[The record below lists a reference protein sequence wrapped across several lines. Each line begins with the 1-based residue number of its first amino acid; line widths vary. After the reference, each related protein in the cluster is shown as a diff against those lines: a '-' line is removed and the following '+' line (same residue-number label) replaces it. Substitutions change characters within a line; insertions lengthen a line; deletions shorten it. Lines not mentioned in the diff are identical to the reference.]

1 MDKFISY
8 IGHHGPYILFIV
20 SLFLTLS
27 QKALFLYILMG
38 YFVNN
43 SINHSFKQYFHE
55 QRPSPLYTHIT
66 LFGEEQKMPVQE
78 LENRKYG
85 MPSGHSQQVWFFVTF
100 MYLALKN
107 MWVNILFFLI
117 ACITSVQRVVYKNHS
132 TKQVIMGAIFGIVVA
147 YFYHHVFVEFN

>member
-8 IGHHGPYILFIV
+8 IGHHGPYILFII

-27 QKALFLYILMG
+27 QKALFMYILLG
-38 YFVNN
+38 FVMNR
-43 SINHSFKQYFHE
+43 SINQSFKRFFHE
-55 QRPSPLYTHIT
+55 DRPSPIYTDIT
-66 LFGEEQKMPVQE
+66 LFGEEKKMPVE
-78 LENRKYG
+78 DIKYVKYG
-85 MPSGHSQQVWFFVTF
+85 MPSGHSQHVWFFVTF

-132 TKQVIMGAIFGIVVA
+132 TKQVIVGAIFGIIIA
-147 YFYHHVFVEFN
+147 YFYYHVFVEFN